1 MSLLYSMGSLVLL
14 VRSRIVIYSIFKW
27 FGWLRMIL
35 TMMIRR
41 GVAEYTKLTVI
52 LSCYMA
58 IVLSYCIIII
68 EVID

>member
-1 MSLLYSMGSLVLL
+1 MSLLYSMGSLVIL

-27 FGWLRMIL
+27 FGWLRLIL

-52 LSCYMA
+52 LSCHMA